1 MVEGLGCCGSTQ
13 EGGGVGDIKYPN
25 AYGGFRF
32 LFPQSTVISSPFSR
46 NPPQR

>member
-32 LFPQSTVISSPFSR
+32 LFPIHCYQQSLF
-46 NPPQR
+46 